1 MQEYHNPVIKGFHPD
16 PSICK
21 KGKDFYLVT
30 SSFEYL
36 PAVPLFHS
44 RNLVDWQQIGH
55 CLTRDSQIDIHK
67 TPNSGGIFAPTIRYH
82 EGIFYLITTN
92 ISKGNFIVRTNDLTQ
107 GFSEPI
113 WLDIKGI
120 DPSLY
125 FENNKVYVQNACF
138 DQQGSF
144 IQQCEIDINTGTI
157 INGPIEISRG
167 CGGRDVEAP
176 HIYKHNGWYYLFC
189 AEGGTREGHMVTIQ
203 RSHNLYGP
211 FEKCPD
217 NPIVSQRDYGK
228 ALLQSVGHADL
239 VEDNDN
245 NWWIVALATR
255 PYKHRHHL
263 GRETILLPVTWS
275 KDGWPMVEGK
285 QAKDSY
291 KIQIKE
297 PIYQPKKIIHD
308 TFKKTK
314 LDYEYNTIRSFLS
327 DYYEIKNQ
335 QLVLYGNK
343 QTLNTHKSPVFIG
356 VRQTEKECYF
366 ETQLSVSLK
375 PSSSA
380 GLAIIMDCCHHM
392 EIGITSQNE
401 LYVKKTVADLVN
413 INIIEKVI
421 GKIIIG
427 IEANQEYYQFYY
439 QKDNQKYKVDQTYV
453 KHLCTETCFSAFC
466 GVYGGMFI
474 EGEGKVVFDYF
485 HYQEK

>member
-1 MQEYHNPVIKGFHPD
+1 M
-16 PSICK
+16 
-21 KGKDFYLVT
+21 
-30 SSFEYL
+30 
-36 PAVPLFHS
+36 
-44 RNLVDWQQIGH
+44 
-55 CLTRDSQIDIHK
+55 
-67 TPNSGGIFAPTIRYH
+67 
-82 EGIFYLITTN
+82 
-92 ISKGNFIVRTNDLTQ
+92 VRLKNVL
-107 GFSEPI
+107 
-113 WLDIKGI
+113 
-120 DPSLY
+120 
-125 FENNKVYVQNACF
+125 
-138 DQQGSF
+138 
-144 IQQCEIDINTGTI
+144 
-157 INGPIEISRG
+157 
-167 CGGRDVEAP
+167 
-176 HIYKHNGWYYLFC
+176 
-189 AEGGTREGHMVTIQ
+189 
-203 RSHNLYGP
+203 
-211 FEKCPD
+211 D

-291 KIQIKE
+291 KIQIKDLFTT
-297 PIYQPKKIIHD
+297 KKDIHD

-314 LDYEYNTIRSFLS
+314 LSYEYNTIRSFLN

-474 EGEGKVVFDYF
+474 EGEGKAVFDYF